1 MTGRRR
7 RRKVAS
13 FVGWGFGWLAAAL
26 VLFALFDLLFSVV
39 WHGARAFRF
48 SMLTQPTTGI
58 AGGLENAIIGT
69 FELVIIAIVF
79 AAPLGILGGVYA
91 SEFAHR
97 RSASVIRF
105 LAEVLSG
112 VPSIVIG
119 YFGYLLMVIEWHWGF
134 SALAGGIA
142 LTIMML
148 PYILRTTETSLKQ
161 VPHAQRE
168 AAWALGMTKFQA
180 ISRAIWRPAAGG
192 IATGILLA
200 IAIGLGETAP
210 LLYTAGWNTHVPN
223 AHLTHEQI
231 PYLTYVVWD
240 YLNQPYS
247 QARNLSYAAAF
258 VLLVIIL
265 VIQLVVRGLVWRSS
279 GPSRNRQ
286 H

>member
-1 MTGRRR
+1 MITARRR
-7 RRKVAS
+7 RRKVS
-13 FVGWGFGWLAAAL
+13 GFIGWGFAWLASAL
-26 VLFALFDLLFSVV
+26 VIFALFDLIVSVV
-39 WHGARAFRF
+39 WHGVRAFHW
-48 SMLTQPTTGI
+48 SMLVQPTHGT
-58 AGGLENAIIGT
+58 AGGLSNAILGT

-79 AAPLGILGGVYA
+79 AAPLGILGGVFT
-91 SEFAHR
+91 SEFAGNR
-97 RSASVIRF
+97 TAGIVRF

-119 YFGYLLMVIEWHWGF
+119 YFGYLLMVLHWHWGF

-148 PYILRTTETSLKQ
+148 PYILRTTETSLRQ

-168 AAWALGMTKFQA
+168 AAWALGMTRFQA

-210 LLYTAGWNTHVPN
+210 LLYTAGWSTNYPSL
-223 AHLTHEQI
+223 HLTHDQV
-231 PYLTYVVWD
+231 PYLTYVVWS
-240 YLNQPYS
+240 YLDQPY
-247 QARNLSYAAAF
+247 QDARNLAYAAAF

-265 VIQLVVRGLVWRSS
+265 LIQLGVRALVWKTS
-279 GPSRNRQ
+279 GYGRRD